1 MVRQPAIQGTES
13 LSAYQYQNV
22 QASCFRNCKEGES
35 RVKKAVV
42 IEPADI
48 KKMLAEKFKVKE
60 EAIIKGQ
67 YSYTVML
74 EDVEEGEENVSNG

>member
-1 MVRQPAIQGTES
+1 M
-13 LSAYQYQNV
+13 
-22 QASCFRNCKEGES
+22 
-35 RVKKAVV
+35 KKAVV

-60 EAIIKGQ
+60 GAIIKGQ

-74 EDVEEGEENVSNG
+74 EDVGEEAEDVSNG